1 METLRTTI
9 WAFAGTK
16 RTLDE
21 LMASMGI
28 VVPSEPTPWT
38 GVICSDCKN
47 EVEETTHYEGQDL
60 CHGCFFYA
68 TKV

>member
-16 RTLDE
+16 AQLDADMRS
-21 LMASMGI
+21 LGLLKPL
-28 VVPSEPTPWT
+28 VVCT
-38 GVICSDCKN
+38 DCKN
-47 EVEETTHYEGQDL
+47 EVEETTYYEGQDL